1 MQNIRTSND
10 FIHKS
15 SFFAFLAG
23 IAVLGIL
30 FGVISYCFMSADFLR
45 QMSLAQQNFMEL
57 RANRDFVNILIKSF
71 FSSSLFLGSAFVLGF
86 SAIAQP
92 VEVMLPLVKGM
103 GLGVTI
109 AQVYVQN
116 GKGGML
122 TCLLM
127 IMPCAVISM
136 YALLVGTRE
145 SIGLSNI
152 LMTNTLSSK
161 QAVGLLPTV
170 KLYCTKFLVLEAVT
184 AVSAAADCICTVAFS
199 GKL

>member
-1 MQNIRTSND
+1 MQKIRTSND
-10 FIHKS
+10 FIHKN

-23 IAVLGIL
+23 IAVMGVLL
-30 FGVISYCFMSADFLR
+30 GVICYCFMSADFLS
-45 QMSLAQQNFMEL
+45 QISSAQLKFIEL
-57 RANRDFVNILIKSF
+57 RNNKDYGNILMKSF
-71 FSSSLFLGSAFVLGF
+71 CSSSLFLGSAFVLGF
-86 SAIAQP
+86 SAISQP
-92 VEVMLPLVKGM
+92 VEVLLPMVKGM

-127 IMPCAVISM
+127 ILPCAVISM

-152 LMTNTLSSK
+152 LLSNTFSAK
-161 QAVGLLPTV
+161 QESGLLPTV
-170 KLYCTKFLVLEAVT
+170 KLYATKYLVLEAVV
-184 AVSAAADCICTVAFS
+184 AVSAAVDCICTIAFS
-199 GKL
+199 AKL